1 METPFVWITI
11 GMIAFMIL
19 SIMGAFLSFYKK
31 VPQGK
36 AIIRTGAGGPLI
48 AYDRGIFVIPI
59 LHKME
64 FLDISLK
71 KIEIT
76 KMNEESLVCKD
87 GTKAGIKAAFFIKAS
102 RDKMDMLQIAQSL
115 GCQAASNPEALHD
128 IFYSSFLEATKKA
141 LKTLD
146 YEDSYQ
152 SIDLLK
158 FKIISNVGHDLNGF
172 VLDDIAI
179 DYFEKTKPQYLE
191 TNA

>member
-1 METPFVWITI
+1 METPFVWIAI
-11 GMIAFMIL
+11 GMIAFLML

-48 AYDRGIFVIPI
+48 EYDRGIFVIPI

-87 GTKAGIKAAFFIKAS
+87 GTKAGIKAAFFIRAS
-102 RDKMDMLQIAQSL
+102 RDEIDLLQIAQSF
-115 GCQAASNPEALHD
+115 GCQAASDPKALHG
-128 IFYSSFLEATKKA
+128 IFHSSFLEATKKA
-141 LKTLD
+141 LKTFN
-146 YEDSYQ
+146 YEDSYHD
-152 SIDLLK
+152 IDMLK
-158 FKIISNVGHDLNGF
+158 VEILKNIGYDLKGF
-172 VLDDIAI
+172 ILDDIAI

-191 TNA
+191 SNA